1 MGLWAATD
9 LLICRSL
16 NKGQTFYS
24 THAADRWGTLSFR
37 ELPGILRLLSELN
50 FRLIIA
56 LALHCL
62 LASQWNSPLSDINT
76 LEIFI
81 TRDCKNEIWTTRRY
95 SDGQPFEDFLS
106 LDIFSWS
113 QSELWAEIKFSWS
126 NLLQIVS
133 INWLSSL
140 LTVYILFTECWEC
153 IAHSHVFFWCFIRAL
168 ITIL

>member
-1 MGLWAATD
+1 MRDSLIQRAAGYFEA
-9 LLICRSL
+9 SL
-16 NKGQTFYS
+16 RVKFPPHHCTGIVYS
-24 THAADRWGTLSFR
+24 PR
-37 ELPGILRLLSELN
+37 
-50 FRLIIA
+50 
-56 LALHCL
+56 
-62 LASQWNSPLSDINT
+62 WNSPLSEINT

-133 INWLSSL
+133 INWHSSL
-140 LTVYILFTECWEC
+140 LTHCLHFIHWKLRMHRSLTRLLLMFYQSFDYNFVKWQHIHH
-153 IAHSHVFFWCFIRAL
+153 HSS
-168 ITIL
+168 

>member
-1 MGLWAATD
+1 MKDAFDIYTRYIFLSSGSTSFPQNIWSPVQALGPAQGSIYSSKTW
-9 LLICRSL
+9 RS
-16 NKGQTFYS
+16 
-24 THAADRWGTLSFR
+24 
-37 ELPGILRLLSELN
+37 PLRDKHIYYNEIPPLSE
-50 FRLIIA
+50 
-56 LALHCL
+56 
-62 LASQWNSPLSDINT
+62 INT
-76 LEIFI
+76 LEIFVA
-81 TRDCKNEIWTTRRY
+81 RDCKNEIWTTRRY
-95 SDGQPFEDFLS
+95 SDGQSFEDFLS

-140 LTVYILFTECWEC
+140 LTVYILFTEHWEC